1 MAKTYL
7 DSTKYIVYAHI
18 EVGGQVTQNDIVGAI
33 FGQTEGL
40 LGPELD
46 IRTLVNNGKLGRIE
60 VVANVKGNRTFG
72 SIKIPSGLN
81 AIETALIAASIEAV
95 ERVGPYAAK
104 VNIDRIEDT
113 RKEKRIKI
121 VEKAKQYYRQLINTE
136 LPDTK
141 ELLAELISLAAEDQI
156 IEYGPER
163 LPAVKGFDTYDE
175 IILVEGRAD
184 VINLVKADI
193 YNVVS
198 IGGANKVPAS
208 IVELSKKK
216 TVTVFLDGD
225 SGASMILKNLISAG
239 VEIDYIAK
247 APEGKEVEELTRKE
261 IIKALRNKVEFH
273 PPEEQQT
280 QEEKAPQ
287 ISDEEIKQKVQE
299 MVGTNTTKI
308 ITKKGTK
315 EIASRYV
322 LKELEKIDNIEEFY
336 GDVILTPR
344 LLSLL
349 LQKQAKVIGVN
360 KIGAIPQLPKH
371 VKIVAI
377 S

>member
-7 DSTKYIVYAHI
+7 DSTKYIIYAHI
-18 EVGGQVTQNDIVGAI
+18 EVGGQVSQNDIVGAI

-46 IRTLVNNGKLGRIE
+46 IRTLVNNGKLGRLE
-60 VVANVKGNRTFG
+60 VVASVKGTRTFG

-81 AIETALIAASIEAV
+81 AIETSLIAASLEAV

-104 VNIDRIEDT
+104 VIVDKIEDT
-113 RKEKRIKI
+113 RKEKRVKI
-121 VEKAKQYYRQLINTE
+121 VEKAKQYYRNLMNTE

-141 ELLAELISLAAEDQI
+141 ELLSELISLAAEDQI

-175 IILVEGRAD
+175 VILVEGRAD

-193 YNVVS
+193 YNVVG
-198 IGGANKVPAS
+198 IGGANKVPQS

-216 TVTVFLDGD
+216 TIIVFLDGD

-261 IIKALRNKVEFH
+261 IIKSLRNRIEFH
-273 PPEEQQT
+273 QDEEQKPS
-280 QEEKAPQ
+280 EEPVNV
-287 ISDEEIKQKVQE
+287 SEDEIKQKLQE
-299 MVGTNTTKI
+299 MAGTNTTKI
-308 ITKKGTK
+308 ITKKGAK
-315 EIASRYV
+315 EVSSRYV
-322 LKELEKIDNIEEFY
+322 LKELEKLDKVEEFY

-344 LLSLL
+344 LLNMLL
-349 LQKQAKVIGVN
+349 EKQAKVIGVN
-360 KIGAIPQLPKH
+360 RLGAISQVPKH
-371 VKIVAI
+371 IKIITI